1 MKRVAFIFPGQ
12 GSQTVG
18 MGKEMYEEY
27 DIVREI
33 IDEADQYLDRSLKEL
48 MFEGPGEELT
58 QTEYAQPA
66 LLLISAAIQTL
77 LKEHGIQ
84 PVMAAGHSLGEY
96 SALVAS
102 EALRLADAIPLV
114 NKRGKLMEQAFPKG
128 QGTMAAV
135 LGMKE
140 DQVREILSTIH
151 EKTGEIAEIA
161 NLNCPGQIVISGTK
175 EGISKAGEQLKS
187 EGAKRVLPLN
197 VSGPFHSSLMKPASK
212 DFSEVLEHTRIT
224 NSSIPVYAN
233 VTASPVQDKEEIQK
247 LLVEQIYSPVRFQE
261 TIVAMKEENID
272 AVVEVGN
279 GKVLTGL
286 VKKIDRELPVFAV
299 HDPESAEKFI
309 QWFKEE

>member
-1 MKRVAFIFPGQ
+1 MKRIAFIFPGQ

-18 MGKEMYEEY
+18 MGKEMYEAY
-27 DIVREI
+27 DVVREI

-77 LKEHGIQ
+77 LKEHGIK

-140 DQVREILSTIH
+140 DQVREILLTIH

-212 DFSEVLEHTRIT
+212 DFSEVLEHTLIT
-224 NSSIPVYAN
+224 NSNIPVYAN

-299 HDPESAEKFI
+299 HDPGSAEKFI